1 MTSLFFKEVIFL
13 MNKYVARRIYPS
25 LMVKRTYLTSSPSG
39 LQCFG
44 GTMYLHVVGIDY
56 KKTPIELR
64 EKGAFSKSK
73 VVELKEQFRMMGIK
87 EFVVVSTCNRSE
99 IYFLTSEDTYEH
111 ILNYYMSLLSTD
123 DRSCFYAYSE
133 DKVMEHLLRVTC
145 GLESLVI
152 GEDQILGQ
160 IKDSLSLSME
170 HQLSGKILNK
180 LFRESISFSKEI
192 KTTYKISEN
201 QTSVST
207 ISIKFVEQ
215 ELGTY
220 KDKRVLIVGSGE
232 TGELV
237 MKYLVDKELKSLS
250 VINRTKCHAHR
261 VTKKYQN
268 IEVLDYDERYRYL
281 QNYDAIFSA
290 TSSPH
295 IIFTKEKV
303 AENLKHK
310 VVFMDLAV
318 PRDIDSSID
327 TLENASVYT
336 VDDLQKIS
344 TQNIALRESLVG
356 EIVEAIDKKVKSLV
370 IWVKN
375 SQLDVTI
382 GRLTRFQHNH
392 IEETMA
398 AIHKKISL
406 NTSDAEYIEVAMR
419 AMVKKLFKNSID
431 TMKSLESEEDIAMYQ
446 TVLTDSFNLK

>member
-1 MTSLFFKEVIFL
+1 
-13 MNKYVARRIYPS
+13 
-25 LMVKRTYLTSSPSG
+25 
-39 LQCFG
+39 
-44 GTMYLHVVGIDY
+44 MYLHVVGIDY

-73 VVELKEQFRMMGIK
+73 IIDLKEPFHIMGIK

-99 IYFLTSEDTYEH
+99 IYFLTKDDTYEK

-160 IKDSLSLSME
+160 IKESLNLSME

-180 LFRESISFSKEI
+180 LFRESVSFSKEI

-220 KDKRVLIVGSGE
+220 KNKRVLIVGSGE

-237 MKYLVDKELKSLS
+237 MKYLVDKELQSLS

-261 VTKKYQN
+261 VTKKYKT
-268 IEVLDYDERYRYL
+268 IEVLDYEERYKYL
-281 QNYDAIFSA
+281 QKYDAIFSA
-290 TSSPH
+290 TASPH
-295 IIFTKEKV
+295 VIFTKDKV
-303 AENLKHK
+303 ADHLEHK

-318 PRDIDSSID
+318 PRDVDPLIDNLD
-327 TLENASVYT
+327 KASVYT
-336 VDDLQKIS
+336 IDDLQKVS
-344 TQNIALRESLVG
+344 TQNIALRESLVD
-356 EIVEAIDKKVKSLV
+356 EIVSDIDKKVQSLV

-382 GRLTRFQHNH
+382 GHMKKLQQAH
-392 IEETMA
+392 IEESLES
-398 AIHKKISL
+398 IKKKIAL
-406 NTSDAEYIEVAMR
+406 ENNDADYIEIVMK
-419 AMVKKLFKNSID
+419 AMVKKLFKTPID
-431 TMKSLESEEDIAMYQ
+431 TLKSLESEEDIEVYQ
-446 TVLTDSFNLK
+446 TVLTDLFKLK

>member
-1 MTSLFFKEVIFL
+1 
-13 MNKYVARRIYPS
+13 
-25 LMVKRTYLTSSPSG
+25 
-39 LQCFG
+39 
-44 GTMYLHVVGIDY
+44 MYLHVVGIDY

-73 VVELKEQFRMMGIK
+73 IIDLKEPFHIMGIK

-99 IYFLTSEDTYEH
+99 IYFLTKDDTYEK
-111 ILNYYMSLLSTD
+111 ILNYYMSLLSTE

-160 IKDSLSLSME
+160 IKESLNLSME

-180 LFRESISFSKEI
+180 LFRESVSFSKEI

-220 KDKRVLIVGSGE
+220 KNKRVLIVGSGE

-237 MKYLVDKELKSLS
+237 MKYLVDKELQSLS

-261 VTKKYQN
+261 VTKKYKT
-268 IEVLDYDERYRYL
+268 IEVLDYEERYKYL
-281 QNYDAIFSA
+281 QKYDAIFSA
-290 TSSPH
+290 TASPH
-295 IIFTKEKV
+295 VIFTKDKV
-303 AENLKHK
+303 ADHLEHK

-318 PRDIDSSID
+318 PRDVDPLIDNLD
-327 TLENASVYT
+327 KASVYT
-336 VDDLQKIS
+336 VDDLQKVS
-344 TQNIALRESLVG
+344 TQNIALRESLVD
-356 EIVEAIDKKVKSLV
+356 EIVNDIDKKVQSLV

-382 GRLTRFQHNH
+382 GHMKKLQQAH
-392 IEETMA
+392 IDESLES
-398 AIHKKISL
+398 IKKKLSL
-406 NTSDAEYIEVAMR
+406 ENNDADYIEIVMK
-419 AMVKKLFKNSID
+419 AMVKKLFKNPID
-431 TMKSLESEEDIAMYQ
+431 TLKSLESEEDIEVYQ
-446 TVLTDSFNLK
+446 TVLTDLFKLK